1 MIIEYLELSD
11 FRNYEEVHI
20 DLSPN
25 TNIFFGDNAQGKTN
39 ILEAVFLTGTTK
51 SHKGSHD
58 SDIISFG
65 KEYGVIRAL
74 FNKNGVDYKIGIQLR
89 RDKRKAIS
97 INNTSIK
104 KAADLLGIV
113 NVVLFSPE
121 DMSIIK
127 SGPEKRR
134 RFIDMTLCQV
144 DKEYLFALSSYNK
157 IVNQRNKLLKNYDK
171 RIDISDT
178 LDIWDDQLINYG
190 NKVINKRERFVYDI
204 KNIIK
209 DIHCNLTGKEDILNI
224 DYKKNVK
231 EEEYKERLKR
241 NRERDIIFKNTS
253 IGPHR
258 DDIDFNI
265 KGIDVK
271 KFGSQGQQ
279 RTVALSLKLS
289 EIEIIKKA
297 VDDTPILLL
306 DDVLSELDLNR
317 QKYLLET
324 LGDTQTLITCT
335 GLDEFVNNR
344 FEINKCFRVSEG
356 KIEEVNNE

>member
-306 DDVLSELDLNR
+306 DDVLAELDLNR

>member
-190 NKVINKRERFVYDI
+190 NKVINKRERFIYDI

>member
-1 MIIEYLELSD
+1 MIIKYLELSD
-11 FRNYEEVHI
+11 FRNYDEMHI

-58 SDIISFG
+58 ADIISFG
-65 KEYGVIRAL
+65 KSFGVIRAL

-97 INNTSIK
+97 VNGSPIK

-121 DMSIIK
+121 DLSIIK

-134 RFIDMTLCQV
+134 RFIDMTLCQI
-144 DKEYLFALSSYNK
+144 DKEYLFALSGYNK
-157 IVNQRNKLLKNYDK
+157 IINQRNKLLKNYD
-171 RIDISDT
+171 RRVDISDT
-178 LDIWDDQLINYG
+178 LDIWDDQLVNYG
-190 NKVINKRERFVYDI
+190 NQVIKKRKEFIIDI
-204 KNIIK
+204 KDLLK
-209 DIHCNLTGKEDILNI
+209 DIHFNLTGNDDILNI
-224 DYKKNVK
+224 EYKENTR
-231 EEEYKERLKR
+231 EEEYKEKLIRS
-241 NRERDIIFKNTS
+241 RERDIIFKNTS

-258 DDIDFNI
+258 DDIVFNI
-265 KGIDVK
+265 NDIDVK

-279 RTVALSLKLS
+279 RTVALALKLS

-306 DDVLSELDLNR
+306 DDVLSELDMNR
-317 QKYLLET
+317 QRYLLES

-344 FEINKCFRVSEG
+344 FEINKCFKVSKG
-356 KIEEVNNE
+356 KIEEVNND

>member
-1 MIIEYLELSD
+1 MIIKYLELSD
-11 FRNYEEVHI
+11 FRNYDEMHI

-58 SDIISFG
+58 ADIISFG
-65 KEYGVIRAL
+65 KSFGVIRAL
-74 FNKNGVDYKIGIQLR
+74 FNKNGIDYKIGIQLR

-97 INNTSIK
+97 VNGSPIK

-121 DMSIIK
+121 DLSIIK

-134 RFIDMTLCQV
+134 RFIDMTLCQI
-144 DKEYLFALSSYNK
+144 DKEYLFALSGYNK
-157 IVNQRNKLLKNYDK
+157 IINQRNKLLKKYDK
-171 RIDISDT
+171 RVDISDT
-178 LDIWDDQLINYG
+178 LDIWDDQLVNYG
-190 NKVINKRERFVYDI
+190 NQVIKKRKEFIIDI
-204 KNIIK
+204 KDLLK
-209 DIHCNLTGKEDILNI
+209 DIHFNLTGNDDILNI
-224 DYKKNVK
+224 EYKENTG
-231 EEEYKERLKR
+231 EEEYKEKLIRS
-241 NRERDIIFKNTS
+241 RERDIIFKNTS

-258 DDIDFNI
+258 DDIVFNI
-265 KGIDVK
+265 NDIDVK

-279 RTVALSLKLS
+279 RTVALALKLS

-306 DDVLSELDLNR
+306 DDVLSELDMNR
-317 QKYLLET
+317 QRYLLES

-344 FEINKCFRVSEG
+344 FEINKCFKVSKG
-356 KIEEVNNE
+356 KIEEVNND

>member
-58 SDIISFG
+58 ADMISFG
-65 KEYGVIRAL
+65 KDFGVIRAL
-74 FNKNGVDYKIGIQLR
+74 FNKNGIDYKIGIQLR

-97 INNTSIK
+97 INNSPVK

-121 DMSIIK
+121 DLSIIK

-144 DKEYLFALSSYNK
+144 DKEYLFALSGYNK

-171 RIDISDT
+171 RVDISDT

-190 NKVINKRERFVYDI
+190 CRVIKLREEFI
-204 KNIIK
+204 NSIK
-209 DIHCNLTGKEDILNI
+209 DIINDIHGNLTGNDDILSL

-231 EEEYKERLKR
+231 TEEYKDRLLR
-241 NRERDIIFKNTS
+241 NREKDIIYKNTS

-258 DDIDFNI
+258 DDIDFKIND
-265 KGIDVK
+265 IDVK

-289 EIEIIKKA
+289 EIEIIKKE

-306 DDVLSELDLNR
+306 DDVLSELDINR

-344 FEINKCFRVSEG
+344 FEINKCFKVTNGS
-356 KIEEVNNE
+356 IEEVNNE

>member
-1 MIIEYLELSD
+1 MIIKYLELSD
-11 FRNYEEVHI
+11 FRNYDEVHI
-20 DLSPN
+20 DFSPN

-39 ILEAVFLTGTTK
+39 ILEAVFLTSTTK

-58 SDIISFG
+58 ADIIRFG
-65 KEYGVIRAL
+65 RDFGVIRAL
-74 FNKNGVDYKIGIQLR
+74 FEKDNVEYKIGMQLR

-97 INNTSIK
+97 LNGTPLK
-104 KAADLLGIV
+104 KASDLLGIV

-121 DMSIIK
+121 DLSIIK

-144 DKEYLFALSSYNK
+144 DKEYLFALSGYNK
-157 IVNQRNKLLKNYDK
+157 IINQRNKLLKNYDK
-171 RIDISDT
+171 RSDISDT

-190 NKVINKRERFVYDI
+190 IKVINKREKFTDEIRDTI
-204 KNIIK
+204 NS
-209 DIHCNLTGKEDILNI
+209 IHSNLTGNKDRLDII
-224 DYKKNVK
+224 YKKNTK
-231 EEEYKERLKR
+231 EDEYKAKLIK
-241 NRERDIIFKNTS
+241 NRDRDILFKNTS

-258 DDIDFNI
+258 DDMDLTIE
-265 KGIDVK
+265 GIDVK

-279 RTVALSLKLS
+279 RTAALSLKLS

-297 VDDTPILLL
+297 TGDTPILLL

-344 FEINKCFRVSEG
+344 FEINKCFKVIKG
-356 KIEEVNNE
+356 NIEEDK

>member
-11 FRNYEEVHI
+11 FRNYDEVHI

-25 TNIFFGDNAQGKTN
+25 TNIFFGNNAQGKTN

-58 SDIISFG
+58 ADIISFG
-65 KEYGVIRAL
+65 RDFGVIRAL

-97 INNTSIK
+97 INNSPIK

-121 DMSIIK
+121 DLSIIK
-127 SGPEKRR
+127 SGPDKRR

-171 RIDISDT
+171 RVDISDT

-190 NKVINKRERFVYDI
+190 NKVISKRERFISDI
-204 KNIIK
+204 KNIINE
-209 DIHCNLTGKEDILNI
+209 IHCNLTGNNDVLNI

-231 EEEYKERLKR
+231 EEDYKERLKKSR
-241 NRERDIIFKNTS
+241 DRDIIFKNTS

-258 DDIDFNI
+258 DDIDFSIND
-265 KGIDVK
+265 IDVK

-297 VDDTPILLL
+297 TDDTPILLL

-344 FEINKCFRVSEG
+344 FEINKCFRVSDG
-356 KIEEVNNE
+356 RIEEVNNE

>member
-209 DIHCNLTGKEDILNI
+209 DIHCNLTGNEDILNI
-224 DYKKNVK
+224 DYRKNVK
-231 EEEYKERLKR
+231 EEEYKERLRR

>member
-1 MIIEYLELSD
+1 MIIKYLELSD
-11 FRNYEEVHI
+11 FRNYDEMHI

-58 SDIISFG
+58 ADIISFG
-65 KEYGVIRAL
+65 KSFGVIRAL
-74 FNKNGVDYKIGIQLR
+74 FNKNGIDYKIGIQLR

-97 INNTSIK
+97 VNGSPIK

-121 DMSIIK
+121 DLSIIK

-134 RFIDMTLCQV
+134 RFIDMTLCQI
-144 DKEYLFALSSYNK
+144 DKEYLFALSGYNK
-157 IVNQRNKLLKNYDK
+157 IINQRNKLLKNYD
-171 RIDISDT
+171 RRVDISDT
-178 LDIWDDQLINYG
+178 LDIWDDQLVNYG
-190 NKVINKRERFVYDI
+190 NQVIKKRKEFIIDI
-204 KNIIK
+204 KDLLK
-209 DIHCNLTGKEDILNI
+209 DIHFNLTGNDDILNI
-224 DYKKNVK
+224 EYKENTR
-231 EEEYKERLKR
+231 EEEYKEKLIRS
-241 NRERDIIFKNTS
+241 RERDIIFKNTS

-258 DDIDFNI
+258 DDIVFNI
-265 KGIDVK
+265 NDIDVK

-279 RTVALSLKLS
+279 RTVALALKLS

-306 DDVLSELDLNR
+306 DDVLSELDMNR
-317 QKYLLET
+317 QRYLLES

-344 FEINKCFRVSEG
+344 FEINKCFKVSKG
-356 KIEEVNNE
+356 KIEEVNND

>member
-97 INNTSIK
+97 INNSSIK

-113 NVVLFSPE
+113 NVVFFSPE

-190 NKVINKRERFVYDI
+190 NKVINKRERFIYDI

-317 QKYLLET
+317 QKYLLEN

>member
-1 MIIEYLELSD
+1 MSFSSKLKCD
-11 FRNYEEVHI
+11 F
-20 DLSPN
+20 
-25 TNIFFGDNAQGKTN
+25 
-39 ILEAVFLTGTTK
+39 
-51 SHKGSHD
+51 
-58 SDIISFG
+58 
-65 KEYGVIRAL
+65 
-74 FNKNGVDYKIGIQLR
+74 
-89 RDKRKAIS
+89 
-97 INNTSIK
+97 NNTSIK

-209 DIHCNLTGKEDILNI
+209 DIHCNLTGNEDILNI
-224 DYKKNVK
+224 DYRKNVK
-231 EEEYKERLKR
+231 EEEYKERLRR